1 MSQLSVNTFM
11 FDSRLFQGVHVYV
24 YIYIY
29 FHIHIFIYTHIYI
42 HICVHV
48 RVPVQVHVH
57 MYIHLHLH
65 IHVHVH
71 VHIHTRI
78 RIHIYIYT
86 YSYTHV
92 QIVADVELDLIVTML
107 VLTISL
113 KYLVSVFSTIFSPLV
128 TCGQRIAQMGYFL
141 QVLDGDVCVMSRVNP
156 QKISRVTELLQNSRG
171 SQVFI
176 RCWMPDRYPLLG
188 KAAALQG

>member
-24 YIYIY
+24 YIYI
-29 FHIHIFIYTHIYI
+29 FIYIFSYTHTYIYTYAYMYAYLYRYMYTCIYIYIYIYMYMYMYIYI
-42 HICVHV
+42 HVYV
-48 RVPVQVHVH
+48 
-57 MYIHLHLH
+57 Y
-65 IHVHVH
+65 
-71 VHIHTRI
+71 
-78 RIHIYIYT
+78 IYIYT